1 MIEVYRIPVSK
12 ESLNAL
18 PEDERV
24 LLLLLGYVS
33 NQVSMIQ
40 KLITFATN
48 RTPSEEVEKH
58 STGVQT
64 QMLVRIAA
72 GMMSEAWSL
81 VTKRF
86 IKNKIIANVYIPLL
100 DPGGKQ
106 AFDNLNLKFGQSG
119 LLFNLRNDFCFHY
132 PDDNDVK
139 SAFEAACNDPDSD
152 GLWSMYLSHHGF
164 NSLFLFSDIIFVY
177 GMGDAAKQQS
187 LSLAHE
193 KIMGEISTA
202 SVNLIEFSRAFFTAV
217 WKKHFGSE
225 IIAKDVVQIVDAP
238 NVDDVWLP
246 FFVEV
251 PPPTSC

>member
-1 MIEVYRIPVSK
+1 MIEIYRIPVSK
-12 ESLNAL
+12 ERLSAL

-48 RTPSEEVEKH
+48 RMPSEEVEQH

-86 IKNKIIANVYIPLL
+86 IKNKQISNAYIPLL
-100 DPGGKQ
+100 DQRGKQ
-106 AFDNLNLKFGQSG
+106 AFDDLKLKFGQSG

-132 PDDNDVK
+132 PDDKDVN
-139 SAFEAACNDPDSD
+139 SAFEVACSDHDSD
-152 GLWSMYLSHHGF
+152 SLWSAYLSHHGF
-164 NSLFLFSDIIFVY
+164 NSIFLFSDIIFVY
-177 GMGDAAKQQS
+177 GMGNAAKQQS
-187 LSLAHE
+187 VSLAHE
-193 KIMGEISTA
+193 KIMGEIATA
-202 SVNLIEFSRAFFTAV
+202 SINLVEFSRAFFIAI
-217 WKKHFGSE
+217 WKQHFGDE
-225 IIAKDVVQIVDAP
+225 IIAKDVVQIIDAP
-238 NVDDVWLP
+238 KVDDVWIP
-246 FFVEV
+246 FFVEM
-251 PPPTSC
+251 PPPTP